1 METLLTNKQYKQGE
15 IIVTEGAESYNV
27 YVIISGEA
35 TIIKDHFG
43 KEVDI
48 RTLSKGDVFGAL
60 SLIAKSPRS
69 ATIKAKTDLEVGM
82 IYRDDFVSVIEK
94 LPEGVKIIMQELMH
108 ELKENYELSANLV
121 GLTQEMLDIKG
132 RIKTMEKKELKE
144 SLKEMP
150 EIFQTI
156 FLSLDNSLTE
166 MTHNFHSMATQLDK
180 TVVEVDELFKR
191 NFG

>member
-15 IIVTEGAESYNV
+15 TIVTEGAESYNV

-43 KEVDI
+43 KEVEI

-69 ATIKAKTDLEVGM
+69 ATIKAKTDIEVGM
-82 IYRDDFVSVIEK
+82 IYKDDFVSVIKK
-94 LPEGVKIIMQELMH
+94 LPEDVKIVMQELMH
-108 ELKENYELSANLV
+108 ELKENYELSANIA
-121 GLTQEMLDIKG
+121 GLTKEMLDIKG
-132 RIKTMEKKELKE
+132 KIKTMKKTELKE

-166 MTHNFHSMATQLDK
+166 MTHNFHSMASQLDK
-180 TVVEVDELFKR
+180 TVTEVDELFKR